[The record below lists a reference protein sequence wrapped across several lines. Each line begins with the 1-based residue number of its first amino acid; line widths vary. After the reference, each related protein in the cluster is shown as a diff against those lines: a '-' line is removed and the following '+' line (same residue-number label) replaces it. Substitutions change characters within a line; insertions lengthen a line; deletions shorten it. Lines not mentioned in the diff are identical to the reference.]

1 LMLRALFSSKEL
13 SYPQKHKALVDA
25 IITSH
30 NVIITHSQLIRFPDI
45 AFFTSPIPLHISA
58 MVILYGHISGVECLP
73 PHIALEDVWLALDML
88 PRFRWRWERKD
99 VNGGHP
105 LISKLVE
112 HIMGVSLHA
121 ITPAAVPILLSEPE
135 WDEQM
140 SVQSPVPSHKG
151 TPGTSS
157 KSIYTLTT
165 ATGPVR
171 GTPQRSLNGASGAL
185 NSPGK
190 HLAEV
195 PTPLFYPFFPEAQ
208 SNAITAGSSAS
219 GTTASG
225 NGQPPDYSQILKVAA
240 AAQEGISGQPQTS
253 YMSEERDVSHNVA
266 QDVVWVNVPAS
277 RNIPAN
283 YSVSS

>member
-1 LMLRALFSSKEL
+1 
-13 SYPQKHKALVDA
+13 
-25 IITSH
+25 
-30 NVIITHSQLIRFPDI
+30 
-45 AFFTSPIPLHISA
+45 

-105 LISKLVE
+105 LIAKLVE

-121 ITPAAVPILLSEPE
+121 ITPAAIPILLSEPE

-140 SVQSPVPSHKG
+140 SVQSPVPSHNS

-157 KSIYTLTT
+157 KSVYTSTT
-165 ATGPVR
+165 TTGPVY
-171 GTPQRSLNGASGAL
+171 GPHQRSLNGANGAL

-208 SNAITAGSSAS
+208 SNAITAAGSSVG

-225 NGQPPDYSQILKVAA
+225 NGQPDYSQILKVAA
-240 AAQEGISGQPQTS
+240 AAQEGISGQPQAS

-266 QDVVWVNVPAS
+266 QDVVWVNVVCYVDNFLLEA
-277 RNIPAN
+277 
-283 YSVSS
+283 Y